1 MQLSDE
7 ARLLSLSA
15 RIQSRCNPVFSHF
28 SSFVFTQNYISYS
41 SKYTD
46 PFAPGLSSALTYSLL
61 NPTRCRMYVKFP
73 GATQIVSNIATG
85 VTLMLRTYALYGRA
99 TVSLVLQYFITG
111 TRLFEANVF
120 AGALIT
126 VGISS
131 PRASSACRGSC

>member
-15 RIQSRCNPVFSHF
+15 RIQPRCNPVFSHF
-28 SSFVFTQNYISYS
+28 SSFVFAQNYISYS

-99 TVSLVLQYFITG
+99 TVSLVLQYFQQEQDCSKLTCLLG
-111 TRLFEANVF
+111 
-120 AGALIT
+120 
-126 VGISS
+126 
-131 PRASSACRGSC
+131 C